1 MMVSTKGRYALRVMI
16 DLAEHGSGDYIPLK
30 DIADRQ
36 GISAKYLENI
46 ISSLVKV
53 GFVSGL
59 RGKGGG
65 YRLTKPSE
73 QYTAGDILRVT
84 EKTLA
89 PVACLN
95 HGASPCE
102 RAAECKT
109 LPMWQQ
115 LDAIVNQYL
124 DSVTLWQL
132 SQNGKDASDYV
143 I

>member
-16 DLAEHGSGDYIPLK
+16 DLAEHDSGAYIPLK

-36 GISAKYLENI
+36 EISEKYLENI
-46 ISSLVKV
+46 ISSLVKA
-53 GFVSGL
+53 GFVLGL

-65 YRLTKPSE
+65 YRLKKPAE
-73 QYTAGDILRVT
+73 KYTAGDILRVT

-95 HGASPCE
+95 SEASPCE

-115 LDAIVNQYL
+115 LDSIVNQYL
-124 DSVTLWQL
+124 DSVSLWQL
-132 SQNGKDASDYV
+132 AHSGENSSDYV